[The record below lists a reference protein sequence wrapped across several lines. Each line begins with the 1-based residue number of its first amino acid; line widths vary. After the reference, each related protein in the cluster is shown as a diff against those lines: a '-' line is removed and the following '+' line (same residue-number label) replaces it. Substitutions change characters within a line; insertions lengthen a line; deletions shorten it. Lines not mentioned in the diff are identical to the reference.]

1 MRTAERL
8 IKASD
13 YEVQHLQRCT
23 LGPKVLTAS
32 CRSYQFPFLLFS
44 YFPRSEIALGTNT
57 TGTDS
62 DAVFMTAPESS
73 TFVTEYISHNKQR
86 LGIWKTTGK
95 RVSFFRFVGVCL
107 QIKAVPGT
115 LPDTES
121 CSPQLAS
128 YWKGPRYGCGLGQ
141 LVQCPQALF
150 GSQHGS
156 RPPTPASGLGSADP
170 FCSIPQKH
178 LVLWTRAVSH

>member
-1 MRTAERL
+1 MMRTAERL

-115 LPDTES
+115 LPD
-121 CSPQLAS
+121 
-128 YWKGPRYGCGLGQ
+128 R
-141 LVQCPQALF
+141 VLF
-150 GSQHGS
+150 TPIGKLLEGSQVWLWSG
-156 RPPTPASGLGSADP
+156 PAGPMSPGTVWEPAWIKTTYTSQRFG
-170 FCSIPQKH
+170 
-178 LVLWTRAVSH
+178 